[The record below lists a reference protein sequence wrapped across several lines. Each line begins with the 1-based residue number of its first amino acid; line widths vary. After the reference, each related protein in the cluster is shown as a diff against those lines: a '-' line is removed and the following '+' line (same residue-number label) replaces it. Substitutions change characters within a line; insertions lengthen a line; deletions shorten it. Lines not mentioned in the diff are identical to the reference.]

1 MSEQNNKPL
10 VDVVTLSKW
19 SYDQMKAENTR
30 AKMLLDIVLSP
41 MAIDIDTDIIRLNTD
56 KVLSSIEILYPET
69 YKKKVST
76 LKTLRAKYMKP
87 KEAN

>member
-30 AKMLLDIVLSP
+30 AKMLLDIVLSA

-56 KVLSSIEILYPET
+56 KVISSVEILYPET
-69 YKKKVST
+69 YKKKLST